1 MPVTAE
7 DKARTQ
13 ALRAELTART
23 AGFCAA
29 HLDDEHAA
37 LAAALIAKMARKR
50 QVPFLR
56 GAPALWAATVIY
68 ALAQINFLFDRSE
81 TVHTTPDEIAA
92 FFGVN
97 KNTIAGRAK
106 ALRELMGLR
115 PFDAEFSN
123 AQMRAT
129 GWQMRNMT
137 TLISLGIQLQE
148 IEEDDSPDE

>member
-7 DKARTQ
+7 KKARIQ
-13 ALRAELTART
+13 ALRVELTALT

-37 LAAALIAKMARKR
+37 LAAALVAKMARNR

-68 ALAQINFLFDRSE
+68 SLAQINFLFDRGE
-81 TVHTTPDEIAA
+81 AVHTTPDEIAA

-97 KNTIAGRAK
+97 KNTVAGRAK

-129 GWQMRNMT
+129 GRRIRNIS
-137 TLISLGIQLQE
+137 TLIGLGIQVQE
-148 IEEDDSPDE
+148 LEEDDSPGE